1 MSHVLRRRPGSGG
14 VGGARARSS
23 VECPLGG
30 VSSGSKAA
38 PKPCPSP
45 TTRASLLPV
54 FLQTLA
60 MRGPVP
66 GSALRATVSGPSP
79 PLAAPMAQRCC
90 EVATARPFTGET
102 SQRSCF
108 VHTAEQAPPLELT
121 FPDQDRGRSRKGLLR
136 SPRTHSRVCANH
148 SHPLWRESLVTQAPL
163 LQRRRELCGPGQP
176 VSR

>member
-45 TTRASLLPV
+45 TTHALLLRHSTNTGHEGPGPRVSPEGHSLWPI
-54 FLQTLA
+54 
-60 MRGPVP
+60 
-66 GSALRATVSGPSP
+66 P
-79 PLAAPMAQRCC
+79 PLAAPMAQCCC

-102 SQRSCF
+102 SQMSCF

-163 LQRRRELCGPGQP
+163 LQRRRELCSPGWP